1 MEKRFHYLFVL
12 GGALVLAPFLL
23 LAQTVDPSLVGE
35 RRAELEAELAL
46 LESQIEGF
54 RGVIQEKQKER
65 TSLERDVA
73 ILDAQIE
80 KSRLEIRARNLTI
93 GKLTNSI
100 GEKSALI
107 TSLDQKIESE
117 KTSLAELLR
126 KVHELDQTSLV
137 ELMLSYETLSDFF
150 VDFDNFDTVQVA
162 LQFSFGEIRRTQAVA
177 GEERTSLEERK
188 TEEVQL
194 RTLQEL
200 EKQRTEQREAEKQS
214 ILKVTKGQE
223 AEYQKV
229 LSSRERDAAKIRT
242 ELFLLQ
248 GSAAIPF
255 EKAVE
260 YANTAFQFTGVR
272 PAFIL
277 GVIAQ
282 ESNLGENVGQCL
294 LTNQPKKGDGKGINT
309 GRTFHGVMKPDRDVD
324 VFVRITQELGLD
336 PFSMV
341 VSCPPGYGYGGAM
354 GPAQF
359 IPSTWILY
367 KDKIAELS
375 GQHPPNPWDPRTAF
389 IASAVLLKENGAAAG
404 TYQAERL
411 AALRYFAGWGNANK
425 SAYAFYGD
433 DVMALAQK
441 YQNQIDIISR

>member
-1 MEKRFHYLFVL
+1 MGNKFHYLFIL
-12 GGALVLAPFLL
+12 GGVVVLVPFFLS
-23 LAQTVDPSLVGE
+23 AQTVNPALVGE
-35 RRAELEAELAL
+35 RRAELEAELAE
-46 LESQIEGF
+46 LETQIEGF
-54 RGVIQEKQKER
+54 RGVISEKQKER

-93 GKLTNSI
+93 SKLTESI
-100 GEKSALI
+100 GEKSTLI
-107 TSLDQKIESE
+107 TSLDQKIDSE
-117 KTSLAELLR
+117 KESLSELLR
-126 KVHELDQTSLV
+126 KVYELDQTSLV

-162 LQFSFGEIRRTQAVA
+162 LQFSFGEIRRTQATA

-194 RTLQEL
+194 RALQEL
-200 EKQRTEQREAEKQS
+200 ERQRIEQQEKEKQNLLN
-214 ILKVTKGQE
+214 ITKGVE
-223 AEYQKV
+223 AEYQKI
-229 LSSRERDAAKIRT
+229 LAGREKDAAKIRS

-260 YANTAFQFTGVR
+260 YANAAFQLTGVR

-277 GVIAQ
+277 GVVAQ

-294 LTNQPKKGDGKGINT
+294 LTNQPSKGDGKGINT
-309 GRTFHGVMKPDRDVD
+309 GRIFSGVMKPSRDVD
-324 VFVRITQELGLD
+324 VFVQITQELGLD
-336 PFSMV
+336 PYSMV

-367 KDKIAELS
+367 KDKIAQLT
-375 GQHPPNPWDPRTAF
+375 GQNPPNPWDPRTAF

-411 AALRYFAGWGNANK
+411 AALRYFAGWVNANK
-425 SAYAFYGD
+425 ASYAFYGD
-433 DVMALAQK
+433 DVMALATK

>member
-1 MEKRFHYLFVL
+1 MEKKFRYLFVL
-12 GGALVLAPFLL
+12 GGISCIPLFL
-23 LAQTVDPSLVGE
+23 LAQTINPSLVGE
-35 RRAELEAELAL
+35 RRAELEAELAE
-46 LESQIEGF
+46 LEAQIEGF

-93 GKLTNSI
+93 GRLANSI
-100 GEKSALI
+100 GEKSSLIAL
-107 TSLDQKIESE
+107 LDQKIENE
-117 KTSLAELLR
+117 KASLAELLR
-126 KVHELDQTSLV
+126 KVYELDQASLV

-150 VDFDNFDTVQVA
+150 VDFDNFDTVQIA
-162 LQFSFGEIRRTQAVA
+162 LQFSFGEIRRTQTVA
-177 GEERTSLEERK
+177 GEERSSLEERK

-194 RTLQEL
+194 RALQEF

-223 AEYQKV
+223 AEYQKI
-229 LSSRERDAAKIRT
+229 LSGREKDAAKIRT

-260 YANTAFQFTGVR
+260 YANTAFQLTGVR

-309 GRTFHGVMKPDRDVD
+309 GRIFSGVMKPNRDVD
-324 VFVRITQELGLD
+324 VFMSVTQKLGLD

-359 IPSTWILY
+359 IPSTWVLY
-367 KDKIAELS
+367 EDKIAQLS
-375 GQHPPNPWDPRTAF
+375 GQNPANPWDPRTAF
-389 IASAVLLKENGAAAG
+389 IAAAVLLKDNGAVAG

>member
-1 MEKRFHYLFVL
+1 MEKKFHYLFVL
-12 GGALVLAPFLL
+12 GGISCIPLFL
-23 LAQTVDPSLVGE
+23 LAQTINPSLVGE
-35 RRAELEAELAL
+35 RRAELEAELAE
-46 LESQIEGF
+46 LEVQIEGF
-54 RGVIQEKQKER
+54 RGVISEKQKER

-73 ILDAQIE
+73 ILDAQID
-80 KSRLEIRARNLTI
+80 KSRLEIRTRNLTV

-100 GEKSALI
+100 GEKSARIVL
-107 TSLDQKIESE
+107 LDQKIESE

-126 KVHELDQTSLV
+126 KVHELDQASLV

-177 GEERTSLEERK
+177 GEERSSLEERK

-194 RTLQEL
+194 RTLQEF
-200 EKQRTEQREAEKQS
+200 EKQRTEQREAEKQNL
-214 ILKVTKGQE
+214 LKVTKGQE

-229 LSSRERDAAKIRT
+229 LKSTQRDAAKIRS

-260 YANTAFQFTGVR
+260 YANLAFEKTGVR

-294 LTNQPKKGDGKGINT
+294 LTNQPQKGDGIGVNT
-309 GRTFHGVMKPDRDVD
+309 GRIFKGVMKPDRDVD
-324 VFVRITQELGLD
+324 VFISIVQQIGLD
-336 PFSMV
+336 PYRMV

-359 IPSTWILY
+359 IPSTWVLY
-367 KDKIAELS
+367 EDKIAQLS
-375 GQHPPNPWDPRTAF
+375 SQSPPNPWDPRTAF
-389 IASAVLLKENGAAAG
+389 IAAGILLKENGGAAG

>member
-1 MEKRFHYLFVL
+1 MGAKFHYLFIL
-12 GGALVLAPFLL
+12 GGTAALVPMFL

-35 RRAELEAELAL
+35 RRAVLESELAQ

-73 ILDAQIE
+73 ILDAEIE
-80 KSRLEIRARNLTI
+80 KSRLEIRARNLSI
-93 GKLTNSI
+93 GTLTNSI

-107 TSLDQKIESE
+107 VLLDEKIDSE
-117 KTSLAELLR
+117 KDSLAELLR
-126 KVHELDQTSLV
+126 KIHELDQASLV

-162 LQFSFGEIRRTQAVA
+162 LQFSFGEMRRTQTVA
-177 GEERTSLEERK
+177 GEERVLLGERK

-200 EKQRTEQREAEKQS
+200 EKRRIEQREAEKQGL
-214 ILKVTKGQE
+214 LKITKGQE

-229 LSSRERDAAKIRT
+229 LAGRERDAAKIRT

-248 GSAAIPF
+248 GSAAISF

-260 YANTAFQFTGVR
+260 YANLAFEKTGVR

-294 LTNQPKKGDGKGINT
+294 LTNQPQKGDGKGVNT
-309 GRTFHGVMKPDRDVD
+309 GRIFKGVMKPDRDVD
-324 VFVRITQELGLD
+324 VFVNITSRIGLD
-336 PFSMV
+336 PFGMV

-359 IPSTWILY
+359 IPSTWVLY
-367 KDKIAELS
+367 EEKIAQIA
-375 GQHPPNPWDPRTAF
+375 GQNPPNPWDPRTAF
-389 IASAVLLKENGAAAG
+389 IASGILLKENGAGAG

-425 SAYAFYGD
+425 PAYAFYGD